1 LGSWGLMPLALVTAT
16 MVAFLTELAS
26 NTATT
31 RILMP
36 IFIQFA
42 NDNNRHPLLV
52 GLPCALAASMAF
64 MLPIATPTN
73 AVALGSGKIEFTD
86 FIRAGWKMNFIGIA
100 LVTLF
105 VCTTGNW
112 MFGLDDP
119 AEGFK
124 KDWLCNRPG
133 SNMTCP
139 SCYVFASCDYCGSAN
154 GTQPPGC

>member
-1 LGSWGLMPLALVTAT
+1 MEAELSEQQDLAISMRRNIGPFFRRPSTAGRGKRQGG
-16 MVAFLTELAS
+16 
-26 NTATT
+26 TA
-31 RILMP
+31 RR
-36 IFIQFA
+36 A
-42 NDNNRHPLLV
+42 AVNRHPLLV